1 MLIAK
6 LAYYEKRDWK
16 RFLKSID
23 DSHRMHDTW
32 EEWHK
37 EYNKAKKNLRSEGF
51 VVTEIVVDIDELQN
65 YCKVRGI
72 KNNGKAR
79 SGFVVDK

>member
-1 MLIAK
+1 
-6 LAYYEKRDWK
+6 
-16 RFLKSID
+16 
-23 DSHRMHDTW
+23 
-32 EEWHK
+32 
-37 EYNKAKKNLRSEGF
+37 
-51 VVTEIVVDIDELQN
+51 VDIDELQN